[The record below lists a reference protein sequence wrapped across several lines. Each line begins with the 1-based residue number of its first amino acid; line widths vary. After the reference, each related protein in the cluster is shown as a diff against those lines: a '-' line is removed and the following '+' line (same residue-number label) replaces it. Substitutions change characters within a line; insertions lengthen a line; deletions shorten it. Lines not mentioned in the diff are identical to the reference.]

1 MPQGN
6 RVQHRINV
14 ERSRLREMIAEN
26 LEEPRHA
33 FRDALVRLASKR
45 LVDLAER
52 QRQVDPRVRQSRI

>member
-1 MPQGN
+1 MPLGN
-6 RVQHRINV
+6 REQQKINV
-14 ERSRLREMIAEN
+14 ERSRLRELIAEN

-52 QRQVDPRVRQSRI
+52 SRRVDSRYRGLG